1 ETPPRAR
8 NDNQALA
15 AQAVGSPSAP
25 SLGRS
30 RKSLFRWNVEDE
42 GDVWQEIS
50 DGEPLEGIDQALR
63 HAGGRSLIGA
73 GRVEKAVAHDPLAFD
88 QSLCDRVLDMVSA
101 CDGEQQ
107 RLGERAELPHAAR

>member
-1 ETPPRAR
+1 MQHQLLALKAIRGAPVPPFRC
-8 NDNQALA
+8 
-15 AQAVGSPSAP
+15 PCE
-25 SLGRS
+25 SL
-30 RKSLFRWNVEDE
+30 LRWDIEDE

-73 GRVEKAVAHDPLAFD
+73 RRVEKAVAHDPLAFD